1 MASKT
6 YEIAFKIAGK
16 MSSGFSKAFSS
27 ADKAVNGFNK
37 QLVDLNKQA
46 ANVDKVVKLRKETG
60 EAARTYVQAK
70 QKVADL
76 GRAISATKNPTQ
88 EMTAEFNKA
97 KTAVEKAKTSLD
109 KKKTALKQLEGQVG
123 TTGASLKTLINRQNE
138 LKTSADK
145 ARVAQQKL
153 LKINEKIQKANDTQA
168 KLKSAGANSA
178 GALAGIGATVGAAAA
193 VTVGPAIAMEDA
205 MAEVRKVTDFTPE
218 GLDKVREELE
228 LMSTKIPLSADGLAQ
243 IMASAAQSGVAQ
255 KDLIGFTEQAAKMGV
270 AFDITAEEAGTMMA
284 KWQSGMGLTQ
294 DQTYKL
300 ADAVNALSNVNAA
313 TAPQIGEVLKRY
325 GALGKVAGL
334 TEKETA
340 AFAASVVASGAESEV
355 AATGIKAF
363 MRAMGKGGSMSK
375 KQAAAFENVGL
386 NPKELQKNLQKDAP
400 QAIISTL
407 EAIQKA
413 VPKEKWNQYLSVM
426 FGEEAA
432 VAVGPMMSNLEGLK
446 SNFKMVG
453 DEANYSG
460 SMLNEFKARSETT
473 SNALTLAKN
482 AASYA
487 ARAIGQPLLQPLK
500 QLSTE
505 FVQGALK
512 VADWI
517 KNNQELVMK
526 ILKVVGVVLGAVTA
540 FHAIRMAISF
550 VVSPILSLYKGFM
563 FIKSAVTMASLAF
576 GVATSTIWIIIGAIV
591 AAIAIGVLLWKN
603 WDKIKAKCSELWA
616 AFQEKFPGIADIV
629 KNVYEHSIKP
639 IIDGIKRI
647 FGGLIDFIAGVFT
660 GNWSRAWEGIKNIFG
675 GVWDSLKGLAKAPLN
690 AVITLVNKAI
700 GALNKVSVKIP
711 DWVPKWGGK
720 SFGINIPK
728 IPHLAE
734 GGIATKA
741 TLAMIGEGGEDE
753 AVLPLSKLRSMLGGS
768 GRSGGSISVNF
779 APTINI
785 SGGSGNAYAEV
796 ERGLKAG
803 QQSLKKELE
812 KLLRNQQRLSYV

>member
-16 MSSGFSKAFSS
+16 MSSGFSKTFSS
-27 ADKAVNGFNK
+27 ADKAVTGFNK
-37 QLVDLNKQA
+37 QLVNLNKQA
-46 ANVDKVVKLRKETG
+46 ANVDNVIKLRKETG

-76 GRAISATKNPTQ
+76 GRAISKTEAPTK

-97 KTAVEKAKTSLD
+97 KTAVEKAKISLD
-109 KKKTALKQLEGQVG
+109 KKKTALKKLETQVG
-123 TTGASLKTLINRQNE
+123 TTGTSLKGLITRQNE

-145 ARVAQQKL
+145 ARQAQEKL
-153 LKINEKIQKANDTQA
+153 AKTNEKIQKINETQS
-168 KLKSAGANSA
+168 KLKSGAASSA
-178 GALAGIGATVGAAAA
+178 GALAGIGATVGAVGAA
-193 VTVGPAIAMEDA
+193 TVLPAMQMEDA

-218 GLDKVREELE
+218 GLEKVREELE
-228 LMSTKIPLSADGLAQ
+228 VMSTKIPLSADGLAQ

-284 KWQSGMGLTQ
+284 KWQSGMGLSQ
-294 DQTYKL
+294 EQTYKL

-334 TEKETA
+334 TEKQTA
-340 AFAASVVASGAESEV
+340 AFAASVVASGAEAEV

-363 MRAMGKGGSMSK
+363 MRSMGKGGSMSK
-375 KQAAAFENVGL
+375 KQAAAFANVGL

-446 SNFKMVG
+446 ENFKMVG

-482 AASYA
+482 AATYA
-487 ARAIGQPLLQPLK
+487 ARAIGQPLLKPLK

-505 FVQGALK
+505 FVKGAMK

-526 ILKVVGVVLGAVTA
+526 ILKVVGVVLGAVSA
-540 FHAIRMAISF
+540 FHAIRIAIAF
-550 VVSPILSLYKGFM
+550 VISPILSLVKGFM
-563 FIKSAVTMASLAF
+563 FIKKAVSMASLAF
-576 GVATSTIWIIIGAIV
+576 SVGTGTIWLIIGAIV

-616 AFQEKFPGIADIV
+616 AFQEKFPAIANIV
-629 KNVYEHSIKP
+629 KSIYENSIKP
-639 IIDGIKRI
+639 IIDGIKKI

-660 GNWSRAWEGIKNIFG
+660 GNWSRAWEGVKNIFK
-675 GVWDSLKGLAKAPLN
+675 GVWESLKGIAKAPLN
-690 AVITLVNKAI
+690 AVISLVNGAI
-700 GALNKVSVKIP
+700 RGLNKVSVDIP
-711 DWVPKWGGK
+711 DWVPGMGGK
-720 SFGINIPK
+720 SFGINIPE
-728 IPHLAE
+728 IPHLAS
-734 GGIATKA
+734 GGIATKP
-741 TLAMIGEGGEDE
+741 TLAMIGEGKESE
-753 AVLPLSKLRSMLGGS
+753 AVLPLSKLNNLL
-768 GRSGGSISVNF
+768 SGGGIGGGGLTVNF

-785 SGGSGNAYAEV
+785 SGGNGNTSAEV

-803 QQSLKKELE
+803 TQNLKKELE

>member
-6 YEIAFKIAGK
+6 YEIAFKLAGK
-16 MSSGFSKAFSS
+16 MSGNFASTFKNANN
-27 ADKAVNGFNK
+27 AVKSFNGRLN
-37 QLVDLNKQA
+37 DLNKQA
-46 ANVDKVVKLRKETG
+46 SKIDSVVKLRKETG
-60 EAARTYVQAK
+60 EAARTYIQAK
-70 QKVADL
+70 QKVEQL
-76 GRAISATKNPTQ
+76 GRAISKTQNPTK

-97 KTAVEKAKTSLD
+97 KSAVEKAKTSLD
-109 KKKTALKQLEGQVG
+109 KKKNALKLLENQVG
-123 TTGASLKTLINRQNE
+123 TTGSSLKTLITRQNE
-138 LKTSADK
+138 LKTSADR
-145 ARVAQQKL
+145 ARRAQEKL
-153 LKINEKIQKANDTQA
+153 AQTNEKIQKINEVQG
-168 KLKSAGANSA
+168 KLKSGAASSA
-178 GALAGIGATVGAAAA
+178 GALAGIGATVGAAGAA
-193 VTVGPAIAMEDA
+193 TVLPAIQMEDA

-218 GLDKVREELE
+218 GLEKTREALE
-228 LMSTKIPLSADGLAQ
+228 QMSTKIPLSADGLAQ

-255 KDLIGFTEQAAKMGV
+255 KDLLGFTEQAAKMGV

-284 KWQSGMGLTQ
+284 KWQSGMGLSQ
-294 DQTYKL
+294 EQTYKL

-375 KQAAAFENVGL
+375 KQAAAFSNVGL

-446 SNFKMVG
+446 ENFKMVG

-482 AASYA
+482 AATYA

-500 QLSTE
+500 ELSAE
-505 FVQGALK
+505 FVQGAMK

-540 FHAIRMAISF
+540 FHAIRMAIAF
-550 VVSPILSLYKGFM
+550 VISPLLSLYKGFM
-563 FIKSAVTMASLAF
+563 FIKSAVTMASLTF
-576 GVATSTIWIIIGAIV
+576 GIATSTIWIIIGAIA

-603 WDKIKAKCSELWA
+603 WDKIKAKCSELWV
-616 AFQEKFPGIADIV
+616 AFQEKFPGIANVV
-629 KNVYEHSIKP
+629 KNTYEHSIKP
-639 IIDGIKRI
+639 VIDGIKKI
-647 FGGLIDFIAGVFT
+647 FGGLIDFIAGIFT
-660 GNWSRAWEGIKNIFG
+660 GNWSRAWEGVKNIFK
-675 GVWDSLKGLAKAPLN
+675 GVWESFKGIAKAPLN
-690 AVITLVNKAI
+690 AVISMVNGVI
-700 GALNKVSVKIP
+700 GGLNKLDIKIP

-734 GGIATKA
+734 GGVATRP
-741 TLAMIGEGGEDE
+741 TLAMIGEGRESE
-753 AVLPLSKLRSMLGGS
+753 AVLPLSKLRAMLGGN
-768 GRSGGSISVNF
+768 GVGGSISVNF
-779 APTINI
+779 APTINV
-785 SGGSGNAYAEV
+785 SGGGGSVSAEI

-812 KLLRNQQRLSYV
+812 KLLQNQRRLSYV

>member
-1 MASKT
+1 MAGKT

-16 MSSGFSKAFSS
+16 MSSGFSKSFES
-27 ADKAVNGFNK
+27 ASKAVKGFNGN
-37 QLVDLNKQA
+37 LNDLNRQA
-46 ANVDKVVKLRKETG
+46 AKVDKVVKLRKETG

-70 QKVADL
+70 QKVAEL
-76 GRAISATKNPTQ
+76 GRAISATKNPSK
-88 EMTAEFNKA
+88 ELTAEFNKA

-109 KKKTALKQLEGQVG
+109 KKKTALKQLESQVG
-123 TTGASLKTLINRQNE
+123 TTGTSLKKLITRQNE

-145 ARVAQQKL
+145 ARQAQQKL
-153 LKINEKIQKANDTQA
+153 LKINEKIQKINDTQS
-168 KLKSAGANSA
+168 KLKSGAASSA
-178 GALAGIGATVGAAAA
+178 GSLAGIGATVGAAGAA
-193 VTVGPAIAMEDA
+193 TILPAMQMEDA

-218 GLDKVREELE
+218 GLKKVQEELE
-228 LMSTKIPLSADGLAQ
+228 IMSTRIPLSADGLAQ

-255 KDLIGFTEQAAKMGV
+255 KDLVGFTEQAAKMGV
-270 AFDITAEEAGTMMA
+270 AFDISAEEAGTMMA

-334 TEKETA
+334 SEKETA

-432 VAVGPMMSNLEGLK
+432 VAVGPMMSNLDGLK
-446 SNFKMVG
+446 KNFKMVG
-453 DEANYSG
+453 DEASYSG

-482 AASYA
+482 AAAYA
-487 ARAIGQPLLQPLK
+487 ARAIGQPLLEPLK
-500 QLSTE
+500 KLSGE
-505 FVQGALK
+505 FVKGAIK
-512 VADWI
+512 VAEWI

-526 ILKVVGVVLGAVTA
+526 VLKVVGVVLGAVTA
-540 FHAIRMAISF
+540 FHAIRIAISF
-550 VVSPILSLYKGFM
+550 VISPLLSLYKGFM
-563 FIKSAVTMASLAF
+563 FIKSAVTMASLTF
-576 GVATSTIWIIIGAIV
+576 GLATSTIWIIIGAIV

-603 WDKIKAKCSELWA
+603 WDKIKAKCAELWA
-616 AFQEKFPGIADIV
+616 AFQEKFPAIANIV
-629 KNVYEHSIKP
+629 KNVYNTAIKP
-639 IIDGIKRI
+639 IVDGIKRV
-647 FGGLIDFIAGVFT
+647 FGGLVDFIAGVFT
-660 GNWSRAWEGIKNIFG
+660 GNWSRAWEGVKNIF
-675 GVWDSLKGLAKAPLN
+675 KGAFDALVGIAKAPLN
-690 AVITLVNKAI
+690 AIIGLINSAI
-700 GALNKVSVKIP
+700 DGLNSFDIKIP

-720 SFGINIPK
+720 NFSLNIPR
-728 IPHLAE
+728 IPALAE
-734 GGIATKA
+734 GGVATKP
-741 TLAMIGEGGEDE
+741 TLAMIGEGKESE
-753 AVLPLSKLRSMLGGS
+753 AVLPLSKLSGMLGG
-768 GRSGGSISVNF
+768 GAGGGSISVNF

-785 SGGSGNAYAEV
+785 SGGGGNVAADV
-796 ERGLKAG
+796 QRGLKEG
-803 QQSLKKELE
+803 EKSLKKELE
-812 KLLRNQQRLSYV
+812 RLMQNQRRLSYV

>member
-1 MASKT
+1 MAAKT
-6 YEIAFKIAGK
+6 YEIAFKLAGK
-16 MSSGFSKAFSS
+16 MSGNFASTFKS
-27 ADKAVNGFNK
+27 ANKAVQGFNDK
-37 QLVDLNKQA
+37 LNDLNRQA

-60 EAARTYVQAK
+60 EAARTYTQAK
-70 QKVADL
+70 IKVAEL
-76 GRAISATKNPTQ
+76 GRAISATENPTK

-109 KKKTALKQLEGQVG
+109 KKKTALKQLETQVG
-123 TTGASLKTLINRQNE
+123 TTGTSLKNLISRQNE

-145 ARVAQQKL
+145 ARRAQEKL
-153 LKINEKIQKANDTQA
+153 ADTNEKIQKINDTQS
-168 KLKSAGANSA
+168 KLKSGAASSA
-178 GALAGIGATVGAAAA
+178 GALAGIGATVGAFGAA
-193 VTVGPAIAMEDA
+193 TVMPAIQMEDA

-218 GLDKVREELE
+218 GLEKVREELE

-255 KDLIGFTEQAAKMGV
+255 KDLLGFTEQAAKMGV
-270 AFDITAEEAGTMMA
+270 AFDISAEEAGTMMA

-300 ADAVNALSNVNAA
+300 ADAVNALSNENAA

-334 TEKETA
+334 TEKQTA

-363 MRAMGKGGSMSK
+363 MRSMGKGGSMSK

-400 QAIISTL
+400 QAIISSL

-432 VAVGPMMSNLEGLK
+432 VAVGPMMSNLDGLK
-446 SNFKMVG
+446 KNFEMVG
-453 DEANYSG
+453 DEANFSG

-482 AASYA
+482 AATYA
-487 ARAIGQPLLQPLK
+487 ARAIGQPLLAPLK

-505 FVQGALK
+505 FVQGAMK

-517 KNNQELVMK
+517 KKNQDLVMTV
-526 ILKVVGVVLGAVTA
+526 LKVAGIVIGAVSA
-540 FHAIRMAISF
+540 FHAIRIAIAF
-550 VVSPILSLYKGFM
+550 VVSPLLSLYKGFL
-563 FIKSAVTMASLAF
+563 FIKKAVTMASLAF
-576 GVATSTIWIIIGAIV
+576 SVGTGTIWLIIGAIV

-603 WDKIKAKCSELWA
+603 WDTIRAKCSELWA
-616 AFQEKFPGIADIV
+616 AFQEKFPAIASVV
-629 KNVYEHSIKP
+629 KSVYENSIKP
-639 IIDGIKRI
+639 VVDGIKRI
-647 FGGLIDFIAGVFT
+647 FSGVIDFIAGVFT
-660 GNWSRAWEGIKNIFG
+660 GNWSRAWEGVKNIFG
-675 GVWDSLKGLAKAPLN
+675 GVWDSLVALAKAPLN
-690 AVITLVNKAI
+690 AVISLINGAI
-700 GALNKVSVKIP
+700 GAINSISVEIP
-711 DWVPKWGGK
+711 DWVPGIGGGK
-720 SFGINIPK
+720 LGFNIPK
-728 IPHLAE
+728 IPALAS
-734 GGIATKA
+734 GGIATKP
-741 TLAMIGEGGEDE
+741 TLAMIGEGNESE
-753 AVLPLSKLRSMLGGS
+753 AVLPLSKLKDLMGGGS
-768 GRSGGSISVNF
+768 GGGNISVNF

-785 SGGSGNAYAEV
+785 TGGGGSVSSEI
-796 ERGLKAG
+796 EKGLKAG

-812 KLLRNQQRLSYV
+812 KLMNNQRRLSYI